1 MEQKL
6 AAYRYLMNRMHSLP
20 LNTKDKNKEWNS
32 ILHIAKTNGFPCS
45 LISKLNVQITQTISL
60 PPSHNSTPSNPQNW
74 VTFTFHNAMKR
85 KIADLFKNNNIQI
98 IYHTNN
104 TIYGIFKTSSN
115 NTNTYIHSGIY
126 QLQCHTCHLLY
137 RSNRFWH
144 LKQRYKGHIQ
154 CITSNNPHSSH
165 AFHILHNKMTMDTWT
180 PPCSFS
186 IQSTTVAKWTH
197 EKAFEFNFFFHLFDF
212 STARPADT
220 TPPLLLWYIT
230 YWQPFSKTRAIIFRF
245 IYFSIF

>member
-1 MEQKL
+1 MDFPIHWSQSSICTLLRQYPYHLHTIVHLLTPKIGSP
-6 AAYRYLMNRMHSLP
+6 SL
-20 LNTKDKNKEWNS
+20 TTTQRKKKS
-32 ILHIAKTNGFPCS
+32 
-45 LISKLNVQITQTISL
+45 QIFSRTL
-60 PPSHNSTPSNPQNW
+60 
-74 VTFTFHNAMKR
+74 
-85 KIADLFKNNNIQI
+85 NIQI
-98 IYHTNN
+98 TYITNN
-104 TIYGIFKTSSN
+104 AVCGIFKTSSN
-115 NTNTYIHSGIY
+115 SINTYIHSGIY

-230 YWQPFSKTRAIIFRF
+230 YWQPFSKTHAIIFRF
-245 IYFSIF
+245 IYLSIF